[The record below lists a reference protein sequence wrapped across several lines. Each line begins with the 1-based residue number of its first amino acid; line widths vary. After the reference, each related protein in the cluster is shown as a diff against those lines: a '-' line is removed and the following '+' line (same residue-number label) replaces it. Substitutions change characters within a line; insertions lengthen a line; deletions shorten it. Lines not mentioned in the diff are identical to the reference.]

1 MHHPTLRK
9 GGMFMDSPV
18 YALGHSDGELE
29 RLTVQSRFVEPITR
43 QFFQE
48 AGISAGM
55 RVLDVGSGAG
65 DVAFLTA
72 DLVGETGEV
81 IGTDKAAAALTR
93 ARQRAADEGLH
104 NVSFRAGDPTEIAFD
119 RPFDAVVGRYVLLFQ
134 ADPARMVRALMK
146 QHLRPGGLI
155 VFHEPD
161 WTNVRSFPPAPTY
174 DRCCRWI
181 VEAFRG
187 AGTDTNAANN
197 LYTAFA
203 GAGLPSPQ
211 MRMQTFV
218 GGNAGCADWLQVVAG
233 LAASLL
239 PMMEQ
244 LGIAT
249 AADLEIT
256 TLAQRLQREVTTS
269 EHMIIGRSEIAA
281 WSRL

>member
-1 MHHPTLRK
+1 MENP
-9 GGMFMDSPV
+9 D

-29 RLTVQSRFVEPITR
+29 RLTEQSCFVEPITR
-43 QFFQE
+43 EFFRE

-65 DVAFLTA
+65 DVAFLAA

-81 IGTDKAAAALTR
+81 IGTDKSATALAT
-93 ARQRAADEGLH
+93 AKQRAAAKGLH
-104 NVSFRAGDPTEIAFD
+104 NVSFRVGDPTEIAFD

-134 ADPARMVRALMK
+134 ADAAGMVRALIR

-161 WTNVRSFPPAPTY
+161 WTNARSHPTAPTY
-174 DRCCRWI
+174 DRCCQWI
-181 VEAFRG
+181 VDAFRG

-197 LYTAFA
+197 LYAAFA
-203 GAGLPSPQ
+203 GAGVPSPQ
-211 MRMQTFV
+211 MRMRTFV
-218 GGNAGCADWLQVVAG
+218 GGSAGCADWVQVVAG
-233 LAASLL
+233 LAISLL

-249 AADLEIT
+249 AAEVET
-256 TLAQRLQREVTTS
+256 ATLAQRLLREVTAS
-269 EHMIIGRSEIAA
+269 DHMIIGRSEIAA

>member
-1 MHHPTLRK
+1 
-9 GGMFMDSPV
+9 MDNPD
-18 YALGHSDGELE
+18 YALGHSDEELE
-29 RLTVQSRFVEPITR
+29 RLRVQSRFVEPITR

-81 IGTDKAAAALTR
+81 IGTDKATAALMT
-93 ARQRAADEGLH
+93 ARQRAATKGLR

-134 ADPARMVRALMK
+134 ADPAGMVRALMK
-146 QHLRPGGLI
+146 HLCPGGLI

-174 DRCCRWI
+174 DRCCRCI

-197 LYTAFA
+197 LYAAFA

-211 MRMQTFV
+211 MRMRTFV
-218 GGNAGCADWLQVVAG
+218 GGTAGCSDWLQVVAG

-239 PMMEQ
+239 PTMEQ

-249 AADLEIT
+249 AADLEIA
-256 TLAQRLQREVTTS
+256 TLTQRLQKEVAAS

>member
-1 MHHPTLRK
+1 
-9 GGMFMDSPV
+9 MDNRV
-18 YALGHSDGELE
+18 YALGHSDEELK
-29 RLTVQSRFVEPITR
+29 RLRVQSCFVEPITR
-43 QFFQE
+43 QFFQD
-48 AGISAGM
+48 AGISSGM

-65 DVAFLTA
+65 DVALLTA
-72 DLVGETGEV
+72 GLVGETGEV
-81 IGTDKAAAALTR
+81 IGTDKAVAGLTT
-93 ARQRAADEGLH
+93 ARQRAAAKGLY
-104 NVSFRAGDPTEIAFD
+104 NVSFRVGDPSEIAFD

-134 ADPARMVRALMK
+134 ADPARMLRALIK

-161 WTNVRSFPPAPTY
+161 WTSVRSFPPVPTY
-174 DRCCRWI
+174 DRCCQWI

-197 LYTAFA
+197 LYAAFA

-218 GGNAGCADWLQVVAG
+218 SGSAGCSNWLQVVAG

-239 PMMEQ
+239 PTMEQ

-249 AADLEIT
+249 AKDLEIA
-256 TLAQRLQREVTTS
+256 TLAQRLQREVAAS

>member
-1 MHHPTLRK
+1 ME
-9 GGMFMDSPV
+9 DPV
-18 YALGHSDGELE
+18 YALGHSDRELE
-29 RLTVQSRFVEPITR
+29 RLSVQERFVGPITR
-43 QFFQE
+43 QFFRE

-65 DVAFLTA
+65 DVAFIAA

-81 IGTDKAAAALTR
+81 IGTDKAVAALTT
-93 ARQRAADEGLH
+93 ATQRAAAIGLH
-104 NVSFRAGDPTEIAFD
+104 NVSFRAGDPTDIAFD

-134 ADPARMVRALMK
+134 ADAAAMVRALMR
-146 QHLRPGGLI
+146 QHLRPGGLM

-174 DRCCRWI
+174 DRCCQW
-181 VEAFRG
+181 VVDAFRG

-218 GGNAGCADWLQVVAG
+218 GGSAGCADWLEVVAG
-233 LAASLL
+233 LAISLL

-249 AADLEIT
+249 AAEVEIA
-256 TLAQRLQREVTTS
+256 TLSQRLQREVTAS
-269 EHMIIGRSEIAA
+269 EHMIIGRSEIVA
-281 WSRL
+281 WSQL

>member
-1 MHHPTLRK
+1 MV
-9 GGMFMDSPV
+9 MDNPA

-29 RLTVQSRFVEPITR
+29 RLSIQSRFVGPITR

-55 RVLDVGSGAG
+55 RVLDIGSGAG
-65 DVAFLTA
+65 DVALLAA

-81 IGTDKAAAALTR
+81 IGTDKATAALVT
-93 ARQRAADEGLH
+93 ARQRAAAKGSH

-134 ADPARMVRALMK
+134 ADPAAMVHALMK

-174 DRCCRWI
+174 DRCCQWI
-181 VEAFRG
+181 VKAFRG

-218 GGNAGCADWLQVVAG
+218 GGSSGCADWLQVVAG

-239 PMMEQ
+239 PTMEQ
-244 LGIAT
+244 LDIAT
-249 AADLEIT
+249 AAEVEIA
-256 TLAQRLQREVTTS
+256 TLAQRLQREVAAS
-269 EHMIIGRSEIAA
+269 QHMIIGRSEIAA

>member
-1 MHHPTLRK
+1 
-9 GGMFMDSPV
+9 MDNPL

-29 RLTVQSRFVEPITR
+29 RLRVQSRFVEPITR

-55 RVLDVGSGAG
+55 RVLDVGSGVG
-65 DVAFLTA
+65 DVAFLIA

-81 IGTDKAAAALTR
+81 IGTDKGAAALTT
-93 ARQRAADEGLH
+93 ARQRAAAKGLH
-104 NVSFRAGDPTEIAFD
+104 NVSFRVGDPTQIAFD
-119 RPFDAVVGRYVLLFQ
+119 RPFDAVVGRYALLFQ
-134 ADPARMVRALMK
+134 ADPAGMMRALMK

-155 VFHEPD
+155 AFHEPD
-161 WTNVRSFPPAPTY
+161 WTNVRSFPPAPMY
-174 DRCCRWI
+174 DRCCQWI

-197 LYTAFA
+197 LYRAFA

-218 GGNAGCADWLQVVAG
+218 GGNTGCTDWLQVVAG

-239 PMMEQ
+239 PVMEQ

-249 AADLEIT
+249 AADLEIA
-256 TLAQRLQREVTTS
+256 TLAQRLQREVAAS

-281 WSRL
+281 WSQL